1 MAGQVIVKLAPRMV
15 LFAAPEPPAG
25 QFPPVASA
33 PALEFTRI
41 PPPLRWIS
49 PVGWSVNAQ
58 GVFPRSSAMIAYWLL
73 SGSEPAIARTC
84 TKLSPASAGTR
95 AVRTFCDMITSTYLF
110 VLYGA

>member
-58 GVFPRSSAMIAYWLL
+58 GVFPRASAMIAYWVL
-73 SGSEPAIARTC
+73 SGAEPAVPRPC
-84 TKLSPASAGTR
+84 PKLSPASARPSAGPP
-95 AVRTFCDMITSTYLF
+95 F
-110 VLYGA
+110 